1 MISYELAKKLKDAG
15 FPNYEED
22 WIDEVGFVLIHPTLS
37 ELIEA
42 CGEDFGHLDRKEDG
56 TFIAYPTSEKLK
68 ERKMWMLCRGEAE
81 EAIANLWLELNKK
94 NE

>member
-37 ELIEA
+37 ELIGA
-42 CGEDFGHLDRKEDG
+42 CG
-56 TFIAYPTSEKLK
+56 
-68 ERKMWMLCRGEAE
+68 
-81 EAIANLWLELNKK
+81 
-94 NE
+94 